1 MDFIECI
8 EFANN
13 NTLCYLATTER
24 RQPHV
29 KAFRMWFADEKGF
42 HFITLSGKSV
52 CKQLKD
58 YPQVEVCF
66 FNNKTGE
73 NNLAIHF
80 GQ

>member
-29 KAFRMWFADEKGF
+29 EAFRMWFADEKGF
-42 HFITLSGKSV
+42 HFIT
-52 CKQLKD
+52 QLKD
-58 YPQVEVCF
+58 YPRIEQSSHPF
-66 FNNKTGE
+66 WTIDPAHLDRQGE
-73 NNLAIHF
+73 I
-80 GQ
+80 